1 MEHRSDARGPK
12 GRFFCLREK
21 YEIRTSILAIL
32 CVVSSIFYPLSSV
45 ISETPEVWQVV
56 VIEPELISQ
65 VPHDDSAFTQGLE
78 IHDGKFYES
87 TGLYGESSIRI
98 VNISTGQIETQYN
111 LSDDYFAEGLTIWNN
126 SIIQLTWKENIAFI
140 YDLDSLQQIGS
151 FSYQGEGW
159 GICNSDETG
168 LWLSDGS
175 GHLKNSNNS
184 TISFS
189 NSLQVLLGG
198 GPSERWNELECIDNN
213 EYILANKWFDDSIYL
228 IQTSNGYVCQRVDFS
243 SIREQFESESSGVL
257 NGIAQDPETGNYWI
271 TGKNWSNYYE
281 VKIEFSNLSVN
292 CQNNSSI
299 TPSDDCIDC
308 EGGGQFGAFDLSI
321 VLISIPLLWLIYTS
335 ISKRQTEKPPVIR
348 KDEREGG
355 EHV

>member
-1 MEHRSDARGPK
+1 MEHRSDACGPE
-12 GRFFCLREK
+12 GRFFCVKEK
-21 YEIRTSILAIL
+21 YQIRTSIIAIL
-32 CVVSSIFYPLSSV
+32 CFVSPLSGVVS
-45 ISETPEVWQVV
+45 EAPEVWEVV
-56 VIEPELISQ
+56 VIEPELINQ

-78 IHDGKFYES
+78 IHNGKFYES

-98 VNISTGQIETQYN
+98 VNISTGQIESQYN

-140 YDLDSLQQIGS
+140 YDPDSLQQIGS

-184 TISFS
+184 TISFT
-189 NSLQVLLGG
+189 NSLEVLSGG
-198 GPSERWNELECIDNN
+198 GPSERWNELECIDNS

-257 NGIAQDPETGNYWI
+257 NGIAQDSETGNYWI

-281 VKIEFSNLSVN
+281 VKIEFSNLSNN
-292 CQNNSSI
+292 CQINSLI
-299 TPSDDCIDC
+299 TPSNDCVDC
-308 EGGGQFGAFDLSI
+308 QEGNEFGPINRFF
-321 VLISIPLLWLIYTS
+321 VLISIPLLLLIYMS
-335 ISKRQTEKPPVIR
+335 FSKRQTEKPPVIR
-348 KDEREGG
+348 KDEGEGG

>member
-12 GRFFCLREK
+12 GRIFYLREK
-21 YEIRTSILAIL
+21 YEIRTSILALL

-45 ISETPEVWQVV
+45 ISETPELWQVV

-98 VNISTGQIETQYN
+98 VNMSTGQIDTQYN

-140 YDLDSLQQIGS
+140 YDLDSLQQIS
-151 FSYQGEGW
+151 SISYQGEGW
-159 GICNSDETG
+159 GICNSDENG

-175 GHLKNSNNS
+175 GHLRNSNNS
-184 TISFS
+184 TISFN
-189 NSLQVLLGG
+189 NSLEVLLGG

-213 EYILANKWFDDSIYL
+213 EYILANKWFDDSLYL
-228 IQTSNGYVCQRVDFS
+228 IQTSNG
-243 SIREQFESESSGVL
+243 
-257 NGIAQDPETGNYWI
+257 
-271 TGKNWSNYYE
+271 
-281 VKIEFSNLSVN
+281 
-292 CQNNSSI
+292 
-299 TPSDDCIDC
+299 
-308 EGGGQFGAFDLSI
+308 
-321 VLISIPLLWLIYTS
+321 
-335 ISKRQTEKPPVIR
+335 
-348 KDEREGG
+348 
-355 EHV
+355 